1 MGPRAFAHGDKSTS
15 CRVTRTIRR
24 FNGAAGFRPRRLHRR
39 PPIRT
44 LPIQLQWGRGLSP
57 TETPAKRMVHREPDA
72 LQWGRGLSPTETILK
87 AGSDSTSAVLQ
98 WGRGLSPTETS
109 PRSWRKARPRSG
121 FNGAAGFRPRRL
133 AGRAR
138 SLPWQLW
145 LQWGRGL
152 SPTETPPA
160 VKDAYAVSR
169 LQWGRGLSPTETADV
184 KEAWEHYRKASM
196 GPRAFAHGDPGNTI
210 NGYRAEIT
218 LQWGRGL
225 SPTETRLTWPSTFS
239 RSTGFN
245 GAAGFRPRRPAR

>member
-1 MGPRAFAHGDKSTS
+1 MGPRAFAHGD
-15 CRVTRTIRR
+15 
-24 FNGAAGFRPRRLHRR
+24 L
-39 PPIRT
+39 PPELEEGKAT
-44 LPIQLQWGRGLSP
+44 LGLQWGRGLSP
-57 TETPAKRMVHREPDA
+57 TETRGPRTFAAVAAMASMGPRAFAHGDA
-72 LQWGRGLSPTETILK
+72 SC
-87 AGSDSTSAVLQ
+87 
-98 WGRGLSPTETS
+98 
-109 PRSWRKARPRSG
+109 
-121 FNGAAGFRPRRL
+121 
-133 AGRAR
+133 
-138 SLPWQLW
+138 
-145 LQWGRGL
+145 
-152 SPTETPPA
+152 